1 MTDGG
6 GQEVSDSKS
15 DRNPLA
21 TSGLH
26 DRKAVSYRV
35 SAIAPSRAA
44 RGLVSRPVRRSRCP
58 PAPRPRFERP
68 AARRGRRGLSTEDCP
83 SCFHVSVGPV
93 HASRD
98 TSRARASCATRG
110 GGAAS
115 RGRAPS
121 DARRRPGPPH
131 RSPSSGVSML
141 DSRVNSAVATSGP
154 GRVSREWLGCQ
165 APVQQLPARA

>member
-1 MTDGG
+1 MTDGAARKCRTR
-6 GQEVSDSKS
+6 QKS
-15 DRNPLA
+15 ARNKRAQPY
-21 TSGLH
+21 
-26 DRKAVSYRV
+26 KAVPIAYRPADSCLV
-35 SAIAPSRAA
+35 RSV
-44 RGLVSRPVRRSRCP
+44 GLGVP
-58 PAPRPRFERP
+58 PRP
-68 AARRGRRGLSTEDCP
+68 
-83 SCFHVSVGPV
+83 
-93 HASRD
+93 
-98 TSRARASCATRG
+98 ARASSGPPRAAAGAHCPLKTVHRVSTSQWAQCTRQHTCVDRRAPLAG